1 MKLRVGKMKLR
12 VGRYPFF
19 QLGLSLSIHKHA
31 DYFPN
36 HCHVWV
42 DIGFWYIELTIGKE
56 ESK

>member
-1 MKLRVGKMKLR
+1 MKLR